1 MSEVAA
7 ADATPPDI
15 GRGIGFLGGG
25 HMGRALVAALRGAG
39 VEPQRIIVF
48 ETQAEARESLQRE
61 FGVRVAADAAA
72 HIASLDIL
80 VLAVKP
86 QDIAT
91 ALRPLQ
97 GVLAQHRPLVISV
110 AAGLGTAQL
119 TALCG
124 GQVPLVRAMPNRP
137 ALLGAGATGAYA
149 DPALEPVQRRRAEAV
164 LATAGCVVW
173 VEDES
178 LMDVVTAVSGSG
190 PAYFFRMAEAL
201 AAAGVEQGLPPA
213 AANELAIAT
222 LHGAGLMATRGADLA
237 ALRESVTS
245 KGGTTAAALAE
256 FTAQGLEQTVSA
268 AVAVAVSR
276 GRQMAA
282 QYGTGS

>member
-1 MSEVAA
+1 MSETAA
-7 ADATPPDI
+7 APAATPDI

-25 HMGRALVAALRGAG
+25 HMGRALVAALLRAGADRS
-39 VEPQRIIVF
+39 RIVVF
-48 ETQAEARESLQRE
+48 DTQIATRDSLQRE
-61 FGVRVAADAAA
+61 FGVRVAEDGSA
-72 HIASLDIL
+72 HLASLDVL

-86 QDIAT
+86 QDMAA

-97 GVLAQHRPLVISV
+97 AGLAQHRPLVISV

-119 TALCG
+119 TELCG
-124 GQVPLVRAMPNRP
+124 GSIPLVRAMPNRP
-137 ALLGAGATGAYA
+137 ALLGAGATGVYA
-149 DPALEPVQRRRAEAV
+149 DRALEPAQRRRAEAV

-190 PAYFFRMAEAL
+190 PAYFFRLAEAL
-201 AAAGVEQGLPPA
+201 AAAGIAQGLPA
-213 AANELAIAT
+213 AAATELAVAT
-222 LHGAGLMATRGADLA
+222 LHGAGLMATPGADLA

-245 KGGTTAAALAE
+245 KGGTTAVALAQ
-256 FTAQGLEQTVSA
+256 FTAQGFDQGVATAVAA
-268 AVAVAVSR
+268 AVTR